1 MRRAV
6 LLSLATV
13 AAAAGTAVAQ
23 PKPAK
28 PVKVPRACNASAIPL
43 SVGNEW
49 TYASVQVPEDRTLS
63 EAQLKALPPQPK
75 QITIKVTAID
85 TKDNVT
91 TVTLSEDL
99 DGRVHTSTIS
109 CTAGGGFSMAPNAFW
124 FNGEPGEVV
133 GISLSDVTRKGKTLE
148 LAAGKLNGAL
158 TEWHDDVAAKW
169 THVAIGKVF
178 PMLRT
183 GTIELS
189 RHVVALPS
197 EQISTKAGTWKAAK
211 LGIETTTKITI
222 EPPTEQPL
230 REIPLLVNLMYL
242 QDGVGVV
249 AVINSAAQYLL
260 VNYQVQ

>member
-13 AAAAGTAVAQ
+13 AAASGTAAAQ
-23 PKPAK
+23 PKPAAA
-28 PVKVPRACNASAIPL
+28 KVVRACNATTVPL

-49 TYASVQVPEDRTLS
+49 TYESVQVPPDRAMS

-75 QITIKVTAID
+75 QVVIKVTAID

-99 DGRVHTSTIS
+99 DGRVHTSTIT
-109 CTAGGGFSMAPNAFW
+109 CAPGGGLSIAPNAFW
-124 FNGEPGEVV
+124 FNGEPG
-133 GISLSDVTRKGKTLE
+133 DVIGLEMSELTRKGKSIE
-148 LAAGKLNGAL
+148 LAGGKLNAAL
-158 TEWHDDVAAKW
+158 TEWHDDLTAKW
-169 THVAIGKVF
+169 KHIAIGKVF
-178 PMLRT
+178 PTLRS
-183 GTIELS
+183 GTIELA
-189 RHVVALPS
+189 RHVVVLPS
-197 EQISTKAGTWKAAK
+197 ETIVTKAGNWKAAK

-222 EPPTEQPL
+222 EPAPELPL

-249 AVINSAAQYLL
+249 GVINSAAQYLL
-260 VNYQVQ
+260 VNYQVL